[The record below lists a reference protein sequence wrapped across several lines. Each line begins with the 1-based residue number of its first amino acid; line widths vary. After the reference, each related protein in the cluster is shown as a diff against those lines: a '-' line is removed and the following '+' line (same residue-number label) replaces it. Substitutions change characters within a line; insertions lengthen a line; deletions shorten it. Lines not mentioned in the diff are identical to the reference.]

1 MMRKSDK
8 VSFSRLIQ
16 VASSRHA
23 PYVLTCRLIQVASSR
38 HAPYVLTCTYIR
50 SSGILLDPDD
60 PERLIRRER
69 RSAFRFFGRITYY
82 VLCFISPSGAAC
94 V

>member
-1 MMRKSDK
+1 MRKSDK
-8 VSFSRLIQ
+8 VSFS
-16 VASSRHA
+16 
-23 PYVLTCRLIQVASSR
+23 RLIQVASSR

-69 RSAFRFFGRITYY
+69 RSAFRFFLRITYY
-82 VLCFISPSGAAC
+82 VLCFISPSGATC
-94 V
+94 VQHRINLVISSSC